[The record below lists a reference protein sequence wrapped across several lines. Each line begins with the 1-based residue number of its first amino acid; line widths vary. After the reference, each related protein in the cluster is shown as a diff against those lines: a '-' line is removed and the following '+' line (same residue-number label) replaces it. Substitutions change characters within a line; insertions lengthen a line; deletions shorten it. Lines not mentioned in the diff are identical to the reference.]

1 MFPMQVSAALASNF
15 GDGIDAT
22 SISALGNES
31 TGLSTGQ
38 IMMMKPQD
46 IVQALSTLGSV
57 MGWNDGQ
64 ASAIIEL
71 LMSSGLMEVATGC
84 HLLNF
89 KAQFET

>member
-1 MFPMQVSAALASNF
+1 
-15 GDGIDAT
+15 
-22 SISALGNES
+22 
-31 TGLSTGQ
+31 
-38 IMMMKPQD
+38 MMMKPED

-89 KAQFET
+89 KA